1 MKPSYA
7 IAVAAALAQCS
18 QVANI
23 SSQHAEQETIAESAK
38 TNQKMSAKQVLRQ
51 LKMQNSKAKAN
62 IKAANTLARFL
73 MEEKFLQV
81 KMSSLKRKLDDKE
94 ITYYEYQEKIAEA
107 QKRFDGATDEITKK
121 LDEIKK

>member
-1 MKPSYA
+1 
-7 IAVAAALAQCS
+7 
-18 QVANI
+18 
-23 SSQHAEQETIAESAK
+23 
-38 TNQKMSAKQVLRQ
+38 
-51 LKMQNSKAKAN
+51 MQNSKAKAN